1 MLSVKNSTVKKNQ
14 NTDMGPWSAGPD
26 FSEQEK
32 KETDILASSSSD
44 PVSIP
49 TVSCSAKACLWM
61 VCELLCIRVP
71 VGLRFSRKSTT

>member
-1 MLSVKNSTVKKNQ
+1 MLSVKNSTVKKIKNI
-14 NTDMGPWSAGPD
+14 DMGPAD

-61 VCELLCIRVP
+61 VCDLLCSRVP